1 MCISMSW
8 MKGVLCLYVNALRAF
23 TNKAQNISVITK
35 AIKGT
40 ARKFNGLK
48 STQHISKHYVVFLF
62 YFRMV
67 VGQDISGSDV
77 DTPEEDIKHHQ
88 VLHEFNEDLK
98 SLPPI

>member
-1 MCISMSW
+1 M
-8 MKGVLCLYVNALRAF
+8 
-23 TNKAQNISVITK
+23 
-35 AIKGT
+35 
-40 ARKFNGLK
+40 
-48 STQHISKHYVVFLF
+48 FLF